1 MDKDT
6 APLGRGCPLVDLDR
20 RPAPGALRRR
30 ARADTGRAAANYR
43 QVNSSNK
50 SRPLPSIR
58 AGQRPVVQVDSRC
71 IAPHKGLQY
80 SSFWSIFEKNFH
92 LFF

>member
-1 MDKDT
+1 MPPSCDCGFPLTGARPSRKSRLGSDGNN
-6 APLGRGCPLVDLDR
+6 APSE
-20 RPAPGALRRR
+20 
-30 ARADTGRAAANYR
+30 RAAVSYQ
-43 QVNSSNK
+43 QVSITNEN
-50 SRPLPSIR
+50 RPLPSHR